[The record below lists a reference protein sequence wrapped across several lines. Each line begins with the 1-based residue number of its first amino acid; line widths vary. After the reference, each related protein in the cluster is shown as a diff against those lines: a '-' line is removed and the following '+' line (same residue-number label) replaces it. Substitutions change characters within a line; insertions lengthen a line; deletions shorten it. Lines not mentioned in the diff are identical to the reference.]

1 MRWLDGNIDSM
12 DISLSKLQEMA
23 KYREAQ
29 HAVVLGSQTAGHD
42 LATEPQVSEME
53 DLDKP

>member
-1 MRWLDGNIDSM
+1 MRWLDGNIDSV
-12 DISLSKLQEMA
+12 DISLSKVQEMA

-29 HAVVLGSQTAGHD
+29 HEVVLGSQTAGHN